1 MNTSNS
7 HRTLKQISFGLV
19 FFGFLVGFLVGYGV
33 LTGDA
38 QGRVN
43 LLFLLMLF
51 AFLPVI
57 GLILSLVFVL
67 GGGKGLAGWILE
79 LPILPQRLSAEIL
92 NLGVSGSRKPWL
104 FYQTQLLT
112 LSFALGGLL
121 VYFFLLLGSDIS
133 FVWRSTLLQASDLL
147 PVLNLLAAPWFFW
160 PEAQASLELLQQT
173 QDFRLSTQPNN
184 VPILGQWWKYIFAA
198 QCTYNLLPRS
208 LMLVLA
214 KSRYL
219 QATNVRSVSSPQNGH
234 SRNVLNLV
242 DDKPDMAP
250 VVCSITGPYIL
261 LDWADSPK
269 FCRSHISEFIGTPIA
284 VLAVQPLALATA
296 AEVDGSYQS
305 TVVLVK
311 SWEPPLA
318 ELSDYLSLL
327 SGSQQ
332 KYIMPLD
339 WDESEVKSIREN
351 HLGEWRRFCA
361 TLGDWQLLQ
370 LDESS

>member
-173 QDFRLSTQPNN
+173 QDFRLSTQSNN

>member
-173 QDFRLSTQPNN
+173 QDFRLSTQSNN

-261 LDWADSPK
+261 LDWADSPE

>member
-173 QDFRLSTQPNN
+173 QDFRLSTQSNN

-339 WDESEVKSIREN
+339 WDESEVKSIRAN